1 MYVDIDKLVTTL
13 TAIFI
18 IVIISSKSIQGVMND
33 KLRKKLINEPFIKH
47 IILIVSIYTTKT
59 YEMIKL
65 SEKDDNTNLLLNL
78 FKSVIIWAFLLML
91 FKIELNYILIII
103 GFIIGNK
110 ALSDTETIKDNKL
123 KDILKNISRYGIII
137 VYFFGVYKY
146 LLKNKDRDKKSI
158 LYSILKTIQ

>member
-1 MYVDIDKLVTTL
+1 MNVDLDKLVTTL
-13 TAIFI
+13 AAIFT
-18 IVIISSKSIQGVMND
+18 IVIISSTGVQGVMNE
-33 KLRKKLINEPFIKH
+33 KLRKHLINEPFMKH

-65 SEKDDNTNLLLNL
+65 SKNEDNTNLLLNL

-146 LLKNKDRDKKSI
+146 LLKNKGRDKKSI
-158 LYSILKTIQ
+158 LFSILKTIK

>member
-1 MYVDIDKLVTTL
+1 MNVDIDRLVTTL
-13 TAIFI
+13 TAIFT
-18 IVIISSKSIQGVMND
+18 IVIISSTGIQGVMNQ
-33 KLRKKLINEPFIKH
+33 KLRQQLTNQPFIKH

-59 YEMIKL
+59 YEMIKF
-65 SEKDDNTNLLLNL
+65 SENEDDTNLLLNL

-91 FKIELNYILIII
+91 FKIDINYLLIII
-103 GFIIGNK
+103 GFVIGNK

-146 LLKNKDRDKKSI
+146 IIKNQSRNKKNI
-158 LYSILKTIQ
+158 LFSILKTI

>member
-1 MYVDIDKLVTTL
+1 MNVDMDKLVTTL

-103 GFIIGNK
+103 VFIIGNK

-146 LLKNKDRDKKSI
+146 LLKNKDRDKKSV
-158 LYSILKTIQ
+158 L

>member
-1 MYVDIDKLVTTL
+1 MNVDLDKLVTTL
-13 TAIFI
+13 AAIFT
-18 IVIISSKSIQGVMND
+18 IVIISSTGVQGVMNE
-33 KLRKKLINEPFIKH
+33 KLRKHLINEPFMKH

-103 GFIIGNK
+103 VFIIGNK

-146 LLKNKDRDKKSI
+146 LLKNRSRDKKSI
-158 LYSILKTIQ
+158 LYSILKTIN

>member
-1 MYVDIDKLVTTL
+1 MNVDIDKLVTTL
-13 TAIFI
+13 TAIFT

-33 KLRKKLINEPFIKH
+33 KLRKKLTNEPFIKH

-65 SEKDDNTNLLLNL
+65 SENEDNTNLLLNL

-91 FKIELNYILIII
+91 FKIEINYLLIII
-103 GFIIGNK
+103 GFVIGNK
-110 ALSDTETIKDNKL
+110 ALSETVTDNKL
-123 KDILKNISRYGIII
+123 KDILSNVSRYGIII

-146 LLKNKDRDKKSI
+146 LLKNRGRDKKSI
-158 LYSILKTIQ
+158 LYSILKTID

>member
-1 MYVDIDKLVTTL
+1 MNVDMDKLVTTL

-103 GFIIGNK
+103 VFIIGNK

-146 LLKNKDRDKKSI
+146 LLKNRGRDKKSI
-158 LYSILKTIQ
+158 LYSILKTIN

>member
-1 MYVDIDKLVTTL
+1 MGIWK
-13 TAIFI
+13 
-18 IVIISSKSIQGVMND
+18 
-33 KLRKKLINEPFIKH
+33 R
-47 IILIVSIYTTKT
+47 SIYYTIEKVKCLENKYKVDQTGG
-59 YEMIKL
+59 KL
-65 SEKDDNTNLLLNL
+65 NDKDDNTNILLNL

-103 GFIIGNK
+103 GFVIGNK

-146 LLKNKDRDKKSI
+146 IIKNKSRNKKNI
-158 LYSILKTIQ
+158 LFSILKTI